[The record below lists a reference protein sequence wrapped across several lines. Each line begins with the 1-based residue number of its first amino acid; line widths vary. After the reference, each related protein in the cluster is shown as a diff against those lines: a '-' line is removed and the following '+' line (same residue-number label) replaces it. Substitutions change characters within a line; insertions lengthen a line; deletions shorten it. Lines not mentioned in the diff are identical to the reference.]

1 MIDLST
7 LTDEELDEQR
17 VAILTEQERR
27 EKMVA
32 IPSQVKDLA
41 DQYEA
46 GGGDRQELVDALAP
60 DPEEPVPAL

>member
-7 LTDEELDEQR
+7 LTNEELDAQR

-27 EKMVA
+27 HLMAA
-32 IPSQVKDLA
+32 IPFQVKDLA

-46 GGGDRQELVDALAP
+46 GGGDRQELIEALAP
-60 DPEEPVPAL
+60 ST

>member
-7 LTDEELDEQR
+7 LTDEQLDEQR

-27 EKMVA
+27 QRMSA
-32 IPSQVKDLA
+32 IPDQIKDLA

-46 GGGDRQELVDALAP
+46 GGGSRQALLDALTT
-60 DPEEPVPAL
+60 EE

>member
-7 LTDEELDEQR
+7 LTDEQLDEQR

-27 EKMVA
+27 QRMSA
-32 IPSQVKDLA
+32 IPSQIKDLA

-46 GGGDRQELVDALAP
+46 GGGSRQELLDAITT
-60 DPEEPVPAL
+60 EG

>member
-7 LTDEELDEQR
+7 LTDEQLDEQR

-27 EKMVA
+27 QRMSA
-32 IPSQVKDLA
+32 IPNQIKDLA

-46 GGGDRQELVDALAP
+46 GGGSRQELLDAITT
-60 DPEEPVPAL
+60 EE

>member
-7 LTDEELDEQR
+7 LTDEQLDEQR

-27 EKMVA
+27 QRMA
-32 IPSQVKDLA
+32 MIPDQIKGLA

-46 GGGDRQELVDALAP
+46 GGGSRQELLDAITT
-60 DPEEPVPAL
+60 EE

>member
-7 LTDEELDEQR
+7 LTDEQLDEQR

-27 EKMVA
+27 QHMSA
-32 IPSQVKDLA
+32 IPGQIKDLA

-46 GGGDRQELVDALAP
+46 GGGSRQTLVDSIT
-60 DPEEPVPAL
+60 E

>member
-7 LTDEELDEQR
+7 LTDEQLDEQR

-27 EKMVA
+27 QRMSA
-32 IPSQVKDLA
+32 IPDQVKDLA

-46 GGGDRQELVDALAP
+46 GGGSRQELLNAITT
-60 DPEEPVPAL
+60 EG

>member
-7 LTDEELDEQR
+7 LTDEQLDEQR

-27 EKMVA
+27 QRMSA
-32 IPSQVKDLA
+32 IPDQVRDLA

-46 GGGDRQELVDALAP
+46 GGGSRQALLDALT
-60 DPEEPVPAL
+60 EEE